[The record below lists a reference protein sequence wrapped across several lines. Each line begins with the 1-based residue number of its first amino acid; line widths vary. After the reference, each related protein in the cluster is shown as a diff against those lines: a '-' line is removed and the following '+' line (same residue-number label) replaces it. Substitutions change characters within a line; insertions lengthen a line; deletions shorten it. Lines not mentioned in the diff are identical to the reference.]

1 MCLGTSVNK
10 EKIGNLMV
18 YILKHQGIVF
28 HTQLIKLLYLIDETA
43 IKANG
48 IPITWLDY
56 KAWQFGPVAPET
68 YYIKYKKSVFD
79 SFISLYENNIGEN
92 KLLLFPKVDFDDSE
106 FSDYEMDLIDE
117 VLKEY
122 GTKSPSQL
130 VNVTH
135 EKGSLWDL
143 TRIQYGIDFTKT
155 IKTDISLDFTRL
167 IENDKLKLMKY
178 REAEENMYFSKEL
191 QKHYS

>member
-43 IKANG
+43 VKDDG
-48 IPITWLDY
+48 IPVTWLDY

-68 YYIKYKKSVFD
+68 YYIKYRQSVFD
-79 SFISLYENNIGEN
+79 SFVSLYENNIGEN

-106 FSDYEMDLIDE
+106 FSDYEMDIIDD

-135 EKGSLWDL
+135 EPGSLWDQ
-143 TRIQYGIDFTKT
+143 TRLQYGIDFTKT
-155 IKTDISLDFTRL
+155 KKTDISLDFTKL
-167 IENDKLKLMKY
+167 IKDDNLKLMKY
-178 REAEENMYFSKEL
+178 REAEENMCFSKEL
-191 QKHYS
+191 QQHYS